1 MRDLL
6 RLARILAAA
15 AALAAMT
22 ACMGT
27 EKPVVEATGVPVGG
41 GVNVPAGSNEDFI
54 VNVGRRTYFAAN
66 SAELD
71 DVAKVTLQKQADWL
85 VRYTG
90 YKIKIEGF
98 ADDGGGAESN
108 KTLGLKRADAVRAYL
123 GSLGLKR
130 ADAVRAYLGSL
141 GLASARMRTK
151 TFGNLTERL
160 VHNCNDLSCRAQNR
174 RVVTVLERET
184 GV

>member
-41 GVNVPAGSNEDFI
+41 G
-54 VNVGRRTYFAAN
+54 
-66 SAELD
+66 
-71 DVAKVTLQKQADWL
+71 
-85 VRYTG
+85 
-90 YKIKIEGF
+90 
-98 ADDGGGAESN
+98 AESN
-108 KTLGLKRADAVRAYL
+108 KT
-123 GSLGLKR
+123 LGLKR

>member
-1 MRDLL
+1 MSATRAA
-6 RLARILAAA
+6 ARPARTLMVLAA
-15 AALAAMT
+15 LVLLPG
-22 ACMGT
+22 CMT
-27 EKPVVEATGVPVGG
+27 EKPVVEATGVPVGA
-41 GVNVPAGSNEDFI
+41 GVDVPPGSNEDFI
-54 VNVGRRTYFAAN
+54 VNVGRRIYFDES
-66 SAELD
+66 SAD
-71 DVAKVTLQKQADWL
+71 INDTARVTLRKQAEWL
-85 VRYTG
+85 SRYAR

-108 KTLGLKRADAVRAYL
+108 KT
-123 GSLGLKR
+123 LGLKR

>member
-1 MRDLL
+1 M
-6 RLARILAAA
+6 
-15 AALAAMT
+15 
-22 ACMGT
+22 
-27 EKPVVEATGVPVGG
+27 
-41 GVNVPAGSNEDFI
+41 PAGSNEDFI
-54 VNVGRRTYFAAN
+54 VNVGRRDLFRRKLGRARRGRQGDP
-66 SAELD
+66 AEAGGL
-71 DVAKVTLQKQADWL
+71 ACPLQ
-85 VRYTG
+85 R

-123 GSLGLKR
+123 GSLGL
-130 ADAVRAYLGSL
+130 
-141 GLASARMRTK
+141 ASAACARRR
-151 TFGNLTERL
+151 FGNLTERL

>member
-71 DVAKVTLQKQADWL
+71 EVAKVTLQKQANWL
-85 VRYTG
+85 ARYTG

-98 ADDGGGAESN
+98 ADDGGS
-108 KTLGLKRADAVRAYL
+108 ADRRPGIDWVRRHEWLCRPAQPGHDPPL
-123 GSLGLKR
+123 LANAGQDEGGRPAGIGKNLSLDSGDRGSLLITANQPFGER
-130 ADAVRAYLGSL
+130 FSL
-141 GLASARMRTK
+141 TRS
-151 TFGNLTERL
+151 
-160 VHNCNDLSCRAQNR
+160 
-174 RVVTVLERET
+174 
-184 GV
+184 

>member
-1 MRDLL
+1 MRDLP
-6 RLARILAAA
+6 RLARVIAAA
-15 AALAAMT
+15 AAFAAMT

-27 EKPVVEATGVPVGG
+27 EKSVVEATGVPVGG

-54 VNVGRRTYFAAN
+54 VNVGRRVYFAAN

-71 DVAKVTLQKQADWL
+71 EVAKVTLQKQADWL
-85 VRYTG
+85 ARHSA

-108 KTLGLKRADAVRAYL
+108 KT
-123 GSLGLKR
+123 LGLKR